1 MSEKEIKDIF
11 TTRLKELLIKNN
23 MTYRQ
28 LGDKLN
34 IKPSAISMWN
44 SGRSLPRIEV
54 IEKIAEY
61 FNVSPAY
68 LMGWDPMSDETI
80 GEVFYNSMK
89 DETEMKRP
97 ISTIAAHFNGD
108 EYTEEE
114 LEEIKQFAEFVKS
127 KRKDAE

>member
-28 LGDKLN
+28 LGDELD

-61 FNVSPAY
+61 FNISPAY
-68 LMGWDPMSDETI
+68 LMGWDPMSDEEI
-80 GEVFYNSMK
+80 GDVFYNSMK
-89 DETEMKRP
+89 EEPEAKRST
-97 ISTIAAHFNGD
+97 ITIAAHFDGD
-108 EYTEEE
+108 KYTEEE
-114 LEEIKQFAEFVKS
+114 LEQIRQFAEFVKS
-127 KRKDAE
+127 KRKDE

>member
-28 LGDKLN
+28 LGDALD

-61 FNVSPAY
+61 FNISPAY
-68 LMGWDPMSDETI
+68 LMGWDPMSDEEI
-80 GEVFYNSMK
+80 GDVFYNSMK
-89 DETEMKRP
+89 EEPEAKR
-97 ISTIAAHFNGD
+97 SNTTIAAHFDGD

-114 LEEIKQFAEFVKS
+114 LDEIRQFAEFVKS
-127 KRKDAE
+127 KRKDN

>member
-54 IEKIAEY
+54 IEKIAEC

-68 LMGWDPMSDETI
+68 LMGWDPMSDEAI

-89 DETEMKRP
+89 DEPKMKRTN
-97 ISTIAAHFNGD
+97 STIAAHFNGD

-114 LEEIKQFAEFVKS
+114 LEEIKQFVEFVKS
-127 KRKDAE
+127 KRKDK

>member
-68 LMGWDPMSDETI
+68 LMGWDPMSDEAI

-89 DETEMKRP
+89 DEPKMKQP
-97 ISTIAAHFNGD
+97 NSTIAAHFNGD

-127 KRKDAE
+127 KRKDK

>member
-28 LGDKLN
+28 LGDALD

-61 FNVSPAY
+61 FNISPAY
-68 LMGWDPMSDETI
+68 LMGWDPMSDEEI
-80 GEVFYNSMK
+80 GDVFYNSMK
-89 DETEMKRP
+89 DEPEAKRS
-97 ISTIAAHFNGD
+97 ITTIAAHFDGD

-114 LEEIKQFAEFVKS
+114 LDEIRQFAEFVKS
-127 KRKDAE
+127 KRKDE

>member
-28 LGDKLN
+28 LGDELN

-61 FNVSPAY
+61 FNISPAY
-68 LMGWDPMSDETI
+68 LMGWDPMSDEEI
-80 GEVFYNSMK
+80 GDVFYNSMK
-89 DETEMKRP
+89 EEPEAKR
-97 ISTIAAHFNGD
+97 SNTTIAAHFDGD

-114 LEEIKQFAEFVKS
+114 LDEIRQFAEFVKS
-127 KRKDAE
+127 KRKDN

>member
-28 LGDKLN
+28 LGDELD

-61 FNVSPAY
+61 FNISPAY
-68 LMGWDPMSDETI
+68 LMGWDPMSDEEI
-80 GEVFYNSMK
+80 GDVFYNSMK
-89 DETEMKRP
+89 EEPEAKR
-97 ISTIAAHFNGD
+97 SNTTIAAHFDGD

-114 LEEIKQFAEFVKS
+114 LDEIRQFAEFVKS
-127 KRKDAE
+127 KRKDN

>member
-28 LGDKLN
+28 LGDELD

-61 FNVSPAY
+61 FNISPAY
-68 LMGWDPMSDETI
+68 LMGWDPISDEEI
-80 GEVFYNSMK
+80 GEVFYNATK
-89 DETEMKRP
+89 DKPKTKQP
-97 ISTIAAHFNGD
+97 ITLAAHFNGD

-127 KRKDAE
+127 KRKDK

>member
-68 LMGWDPMSDETI
+68 LMGWDPMSDEAI

-89 DETEMKRP
+89 DEPKMKRP
-97 ISTIAAHFNGD
+97 NSTIAAHFNGD

-127 KRKDAE
+127 KRKDK

>member
-28 LGDKLN
+28 LGDELD

-61 FNVSPAY
+61 FNISPAY
-68 LMGWDPMSDETI
+68 LMGWDPISDEEI
-80 GEVFYNSMK
+80 GEVFYNATK
-89 DETEMKRP
+89 DEPKTKQP
-97 ISTIAAHFNGD
+97 ITIAAHFNGD

-127 KRKDAE
+127 KRKDD

>member
-28 LGDKLN
+28 LGDELN

-54 IEKIAEY
+54 IEKIPEY
-61 FNVSPAY
+61 FNISPAY
-68 LMGWDPMSDETI
+68 LMGWDPMSDEEI
-80 GEVFYNSMK
+80 GDVFYNSMK
-89 DETEMKRP
+89 EEPEAKR
-97 ISTIAAHFNGD
+97 SNTTIAAHFDGD

-114 LEEIKQFAEFVKS
+114 LDEIRQFAEFVKS
-127 KRKDAE
+127 KRKDN

>member
-68 LMGWDPMSDETI
+68 LMGWDPMSDEAI

-89 DETEMKRP
+89 DEPKMKRP
-97 ISTIAAHFNGD
+97 ISTIAAHFNSD

-127 KRKDAE
+127 KRKDK